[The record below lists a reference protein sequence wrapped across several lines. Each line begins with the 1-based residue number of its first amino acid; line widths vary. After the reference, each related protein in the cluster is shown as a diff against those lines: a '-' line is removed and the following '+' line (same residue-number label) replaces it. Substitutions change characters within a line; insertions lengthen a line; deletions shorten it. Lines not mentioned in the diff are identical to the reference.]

1 MTAAL
6 SRWCA
11 PLSVTTSL
19 LGQST
24 AAQLESGVRGNSPAP
39 FGAGDKRSAG
49 GGLREA
55 LPIAI
60 DSLWGALAAAERQ
73 SVGRLRARSASLMI
87 NPSLPYGCHGGGAR
101 PVSGYCKVIQ
111 LE

>member
-1 MTAAL
+1 MTAVL

-39 FGAGDKRSAG
+39 FGAGERPRGPTYRYLMLSCAARLRRQLKRSTLGAG
-49 GGLREA
+49 HQCQAHFKG
-55 LPIAI
+55 
-60 DSLWGALAAAERQ
+60 Q
-73 SVGRLRARSASLMI
+73 
-87 NPSLPYGCHGGGAR
+87 
-101 PVSGYCKVIQ
+101 
-111 LE
+111 